1 MKKYFFLT
9 AILAMYCF
17 FVKAQSQ
24 EDWARF
30 SKYEQANRTAPMGA
44 VVFMGNSITEGWNRI
59 HPEFFE
65 KNNYICRG
73 IGGQT
78 SMQMLVRFRRD
89 VIDLKPKVV
98 VILAG
103 TNDVAQNMGYISP
116 ENTLGNII
124 SMAELAKANHI
135 KVVLCSILP
144 AYEFRWR
151 KGLDPANKIIA
162 LNAMIKD
169 YAEKNKIPYVDYHTV
184 LKDERNGLPEKYAK
198 DGVHPLSEGYDIME
212 GILKPVLDK
221 LTK

>member
-1 MKKYFFLT
+1 MKKYIILT
-9 AILAMYCF
+9 AIFATSF
-17 FVKAQSQ
+17 TITKAQSQ

-30 SKYEQANRTAPMGA
+30 GKYEQANKTAPKGR
-44 VVFMGNSITEGWNRI
+44 VVFMGNSITEGWNRT

-103 TNDVAQNMGYISP
+103 TNDVAQNAGYIAP

-124 SMAELAKANHI
+124 SMAELAKANGI
-135 KVVLCSILP
+135 KVVLSSILP

-151 KGLDPANKIIA
+151 KIADVAAKIIS
-162 LNAMIKD
+162 LNKMIKE
-169 YAEKNKIPYVDYHTV
+169 YADQNKIPYVDYHTV

-198 DGVHPLSEGYDIME
+198 DGVHPLSEGYDVME
-212 GILKPVLDK
+212 GMLQPLLVKSLR
-221 LTK
+221 

>member
-1 MKKYFFLT
+1 MKKYVILTVAFAMFFS
-9 AILAMYCF
+9 LAN
-17 FVKAQSQ
+17 AQSQ
-24 EDWARF
+24 EDWAKF
-30 SKYEQANRTAPMGA
+30 GKYENANKTAPKGA
-44 VVFMGNSITEGWNRI
+44 VVFMGNSITEGWNKT

-78 SMQMLVRFRRD
+78 SMQMLIRFRRD

-98 VILAG
+98 VISAG
-103 TNDVAQNMGYISP
+103 TNDVAQNAGYIAP

-124 SMAELAKANHI
+124 SMAELAKVNGI
-135 KVVLCSILP
+135 KVVLASILP

-151 KGLDPANKIIA
+151 KIADPADKIIA
-162 LNAMIKD
+162 LNKMIKE
-169 YAEKNKIPYVDYHTV
+169 YADKNKIPFVDYHSA

-198 DGVHPLSEGYDIME
+198 DGVHPLSSGYDIME